1 MGLRI
6 NTNVASIN
14 AQRNATER
22 SEKVN
27 RSFERLSS
35 GLRINRASDDAAG
48 LAIAKKL
55 EAKARGFQQAKRNSM
70 DAISMVQ
77 TAEGG
82 LNESGNIL
90 SRLRELAVQA
100 ASDTIGNEERE
111 FLHME
116 YDALVKESQRIAD
129 GIEFNGIKLL
139 SGEDGNDGLDV
150 MDFQVG
156 VGNNPAIDRYTFNP
170 NDADARP
177 DALGIGGTGISRKEE
192 AQEAIAGIDNG
203 IMAIA
208 GMRAKFGALQNRLQS
223 TVRNISISVENM
235 ASAQSRIEDA
245 DIAYETSSLA
255 KDTIL
260 TEAST
265 SVLSQANRSN
275 AVALKLIG

>member
-14 AQRNATER
+14 AQRNATDR
-22 SEKVN
+22 SEKVS

-48 LAIAKKL
+48 LAIAKKI
-55 EAKARGFQQAKRNSM
+55 EAKTLGFQQAKRNSM

-100 ASDTIGNEERE
+100 ASDTIGNDERE

-116 YDALVKESQRIAD
+116 YDALVKESKRIAE
-129 GIEFNGIKLL
+129 GLEFNGIKLL
-139 SGEDGNDGLDV
+139 SGADGNPDIDV

-156 VGNNPAIDRYTFNP
+156 IGNNPDIDRYTFNP

-177 DALGIGGTGISRKEE
+177 EAIGIEGSGVSRKED
-192 AQEAIAGIDNG
+192 AQNAIAGVDKG
-203 IMAIA
+203 IMAVA

-223 TVRNISISVENM
+223 TIRNISISVENM
-235 ASAQSRIEDA
+235 SSAQSRVLDA
-245 DIAYETSSLA
+245 DIALETSNLA
-255 KDTIL
+255 KDSIL

-265 SVLSQANRSN
+265 SVLAQANRSN